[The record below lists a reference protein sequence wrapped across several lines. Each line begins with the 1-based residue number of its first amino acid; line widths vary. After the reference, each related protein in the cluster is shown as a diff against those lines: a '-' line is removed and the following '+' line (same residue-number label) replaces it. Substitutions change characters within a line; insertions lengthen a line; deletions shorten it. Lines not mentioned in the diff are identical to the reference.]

1 MHNIWV
7 ACDWHLFNREV
18 EPGHPFRSTRNIG
31 KLGDHYAD
39 MIQDDDLFIYLGDL
53 CDPEVT
59 DKEALTTIIKSI
71 PGYKVLC
78 MGNHDTQD
86 IVFYYDIG
94 FDKVCD
100 VLRIHNLLFSHKP
113 IRVAPDELNVHGH
126 LHTEKLSSLDYQ
138 HINAYASNY
147 NRDDQP
153 ILLDDLIDSAMIQD
167 PNVVNDT
174 KSLNQIREK
183 FEKYTSIVSGEKYR
197 DIYDLSDKISLS
209 PVDESVKS
217 TNDYV
222 MRNLFF
228 ISKDGDYDETIVQP
242 RIPDNYMTQNGF
254 EDNKTPRVCFSTSID
269 GCLMGLGQNIT
280 NKEFY
285 VYHPVGKHK
294 VITPTEEQVPDV
306 KITKERWICEPVELT
321 CIGKI
326 KAIDVNGPKD
336 DGIPYRYGKNK
347 EHEARLYSWGYKWI
361 QRFNESI
368 QPSIVALSASVEE
381 DEPVQKKRQR
391 PIDEILFPDVD
402 STRYFE
408 ADDDAANKR
417 EDGANYGDDR
427 PVHKVIHKND
437 VVADGQANLEE
448 SSKYI
453 TKKKVGSFEHLI
465 IHYDQLNPSFVKEFG
480 ETEVEMF
487 SKDILDNYTRIN
499 PEQLNRERIVAV
511 KKAEDLIDYFEEVVD
526 NFDAEYTDAYNG
538 SIETFGDI
546 LRTVKRRHNSA
557 SEYKDAFANLIPLNL
572 DEDQFVAF
580 IKSRIKEMDYIEAML
595 SNMLRSNMDLYRI
608 ALAEI
613 DYLES
618 TSDDKTHLKALK
630 KYIDDHESEFI
641 KKSTGSSKTIVY
653 DYSKL
658 HRGVVIVDKNIFNNP
673 DEKKYVKPSR
683 MLIRAATHD
692 VIVLSH
698 GTPNEDGK
706 FTFDP
711 IDYDGRT
718 FTDVE
723 SIVKYLNKDEIKKIA
738 IYACNV
744 NRIIFDNADVN
755 FKQTEYASTATVL
768 ESAIPNA
775 VTEVHN
781 LLKSWNKKIE
791 KRIKAITKLE
801 QKVYRVIGIKEHVL
815 WPKFVYFYAKSNDF
829 IEATQFRPES
839 ADEFDDIAQDSFEL
853 LFNLYRQL
861 LFFAKS
867 AVNIYT
873 DVFSGTVSES
883 GGYYWT
889 LKPSAG
895 MMLIQRDGITPVT
908 TKYHYHS
915 IDECINDASL
925 YLQLNLTDCSN
936 KPSLVI
942 YENTKTGDGELV
954 KQISYKELIDQ
965 TGNQDNDVS
974 VINTP
979 TVYFTRLITPE
990 SLKEIFKL
998 ICPNFV
1004 NNNDEVMVKINSG
1017 EMGNT
1022 HYLHPELIGELVEFI
1037 NGTICDTITV
1047 YEGERDTKEKQIDTL
1062 KAHGFEKIGKIDV
1075 LDGDGERS
1083 IDIPDGLILK
1093 TVRIGVGCFNYKFHL
1108 ILSHFKGHPMAGY
1121 GGAIKNVAIGCA
1133 SRSGKSQIHT
1143 YGQSSD
1149 ITVGF
1154 LDSYDQTSFL
1164 KAMAD
1169 AASAFIKT
1177 MQINGPV
1184 LYINVANNLSVDCDC
1199 IAQPEKPT
1207 ITDIGIFASWDP
1219 VAIDS
1224 ACIDAVYYAKDSQ
1237 DLINRIESKHGTDL
1251 LDYAEKL
1258 GIGSKSY
1265 HLVDLDKNINESSSK
1280 VYNTT
1285 SDIGPMD
1292 REEKEKVA
1300 EKYGLRAVG
1309 QELPSKEEER
1319 RKTPEQRYEER
1330 NKKRNAALKKAR
1342 KAKKRKAF
1350 VRKLKSHLP
1359 GVKNEEAELIRES
1372 NSVVD
1377 ASDVNIPD
1385 GVEHSPLYGDKKDFF
1400 YNYDYPKDTN
1410 AYAERMK
1417 LEESTHASTVD
1428 PSHKQKGRLSLE
1440 SLKHITVDEKWRKAN
1455 VPDHPWLRHF
1465 ASADQDTDVSA
1476 WLKNGDI
1483 VAAIS
1488 VDKTPTKRDKIWIHN
1503 LHIENKYRGYGLAK
1517 QLLDYATRTYKA
1529 NALAVKIDNKLAQK
1543 VYLNYGF
1550 NFGKDSSDTMGNSK
1564 IMYLDEMAY
1573 EDYCDH
1579 FYIKLKHLA
1588 SEYNKRDDIFK
1599 HTAKILKMAEKDL
1612 PRFECSVQVSGEKQ
1626 LCFSMVNP
1634 DTPFEIK
1641 CEYEKY
1647 LKEMI
1652 SDLEKDKETQTN
1664 CPHVSSIWTADAE
1677 GTIYVNLDYE
1687 NINENTTKIKE
1698 DPITKDELKS
1708 LGIRDLRT
1716 FQRWMKNN
1724 VRYKN
1729 MTNLMTPREVLEQK
1743 VGSCHDQVVLE
1754 LAVLKTLGYH
1764 PTAYSVLEH
1773 DNKPSGS
1780 QGGETHS
1787 YVVVKDN
1794 GKQYWFENAWSRY
1807 AGLHAVTDPKF
1818 IKKMH
1823 EERSWGDSNKFSEL
1837 EVVRFAGEP
1846 GDSLQEL
1853 VDHCF
1858 NDKQEINENSIRDTY
1873 QFELIEDVKFFDKL
1887 DESANKSKKLYPVYI
1902 MLVHSGTTVSNAIK
1916 FVSKSKFSHASISFD
1931 SSMDHMYSFARK
1943 DPSNPFFGGFRYES
1957 IGKGFYDK
1965 KEIPYA
1971 LYVVPCTES
1980 QIKKMKKRL
1989 DYFIKNESKFQ
2000 FDFAGLVK
2008 NYLGIVDNP
2017 EYRWFCS
2024 RFVADIL
2031 NAGAPKNKP
2040 YVAEPSLQ
2048 DPDDFMRDEYATYV
2062 IGGDNLMKYNRA
2074 LVDKRTRKIIR
2085 EEEMARSVK
2094 NESAIYDMDWNN
2106 PYAEQVL
2113 DYQLSCMDE
2122 SIVHDFMNYLKS
2134 YKLKFDNDGNIIIRR
2149 REYDQL
2155 DAHFRASVKLIKAS
2169 EKAGDWET
2177 VKAELAKLYYMSG
2190 LIYEQCDRKQSKKST
2205 PHVREDLM
2213 DLRSVILNVFQQHLK
2228 TVMNH
2233 DPKFNFNAYYET
2245 TKYSRDTTIPKAVL
2259 TSLGKTVITLLS

>member
-18 EPGHPFRSTRNIG
+18 EPRHPFRSTRNIG

-78 MGNHDTQD
+78 MGNHDNQD
-86 IVFYYDIG
+86 IVYYYDIG

-113 IRVAPDELNVHGH
+113 IRVAPDELNIHGH

-167 PNVVNDT
+167 PEVINDT
-174 KSLNQIREK
+174 KSLNQIKEK

-254 EDNKTPRVCFSTSID
+254 EDSKTPRVCFSTSID

-306 KITKERWICEPVELT
+306 KITKERWICEPVELI

-326 KAIDVNGPKD
+326 KAIDVNGPHD

-361 QRFNESI
+361 EKFNESI
-368 QPSIVALSASVEE
+368 QPSIVSLSASVEE
-381 DEPVQKKRQR
+381 EEPVQKRRQR

-437 VVADGQANLEE
+437 VVADGQANLDEA
-448 SSKYI
+448 SKYV
-453 TKKKVGSFEHLI
+453 TKKKTGSFEHVV
-465 IHYDQLNPSFVKEFG
+465 IHYDKLNPNFVKEFG

-487 SKDILDNYTRIN
+487 SKDILDNYARIN

-546 LRTVKRRHNSA
+546 LRTVKRKHNSA

-580 IKSRIKEMDYIEAML
+580 IKSRIKEMDYVEAML
-595 SNMLRSNMDLYRI
+595 SNMLRSNIDLYRI

-630 KYIDDHESEFI
+630 KYIDEHESEFI

-658 HRGVVIVDKNIFNNP
+658 HRGIVIVDKNIYNNP

-692 VIVLSH
+692 VIILSH
-698 GTPNEDGK
+698 GTPNEDGR

-711 IDYDGRT
+711 IDYEGRT
-718 FTDVE
+718 FTDVD
-723 SIVKYLNKDEIKKIA
+723 SIVKYINKDGIKKIA

-755 FKQTEYASTATVL
+755 FKQTEYASIATVL
-768 ESAIPNA
+768 ESAIPNTL
-775 VTEVHN
+775 TEVHN
-781 LLKSWNKKIE
+781 LLKGWNAKIE
-791 KRIKAITKLE
+791 KRIKSITKLE
-801 QKVYRVIGIKEHVL
+801 QKVYRVLGSKERIL

-829 IEATQFRPES
+829 IEVKQFRPENTN
-839 ADEFDDIAQDSFEL
+839 EFNEIAQDSFEL
-853 LFNLYRQL
+853 LFNMYRQL

-867 AVNIYT
+867 ATNIYS

-915 IDECINDASL
+915 IGECINDASL
-925 YLQLNLTDCSN
+925 YLQLNLANCN
-936 KPSLVI
+936 CKPSLII
-942 YENTKTGDGELV
+942 YENTETGDGELV

-974 VINTP
+974 VINSP

-998 ICPNFV
+998 ICPNF
-1004 NNNDEVMVKINSG
+1004 NDNNDNVMVKISSG

-1022 HYLHPELIGELVEFI
+1022 HYLHPELIGELVELV
-1037 NGTICDTITV
+1037 NGTICDSVTA

-1075 LDGDGERS
+1075 LDGNGERS

-1154 LDSYDQTSFL
+1154 LDNYDQTSFL

-1169 AASAFIKT
+1169 AANVFIKT

-1199 IAQPEKPT
+1199 ITQPEKPT
-1207 ITDIGIFASWDP
+1207 MADIGIFASWDP
-1219 VAIDS
+1219 VAVDS
-1224 ACIDAVYYAKDSQ
+1224 ACIDAVYYAKDGQ
-1237 DLINRIESKHGTDL
+1237 DLIERIESKHGTDL

-1258 GIGSKSY
+1258 GMGSRSY
-1265 HLVDLDKNINESSSK
+1265 HLVDLDKKINESSSK
-1280 VYNTT
+1280 VYNST

-1359 GVKNEEAELIRES
+1359 GVKNEDVELIRES
-1372 NSVVD
+1372 DSVVD
-1377 ASDVNIPD
+1377 TSDVNIPD

-1400 YNYDYPKDTN
+1400 YNYDYPKDAN

-1417 LEESTHASTVD
+1417 LEEASVKTIDED
-1428 PSHKQKGRLSLE
+1428 PL
-1440 SLKHITVDEKWRKAN
+1440 
-1455 VPDHPWLRHF
+1455 
-1465 ASADQDTDVSA
+1465 
-1476 WLKNGDI
+1476 
-1483 VAAIS
+1483 
-1488 VDKTPTKRDKIWIHN
+1488 TK
-1503 LHIENKYRGYGLAK
+1503 EELAK
-1517 QLLDYATRTYKA
+1517 Y
-1529 NALAVKIDNKLAQK
+1529 
-1543 VYLNYGF
+1543 
-1550 NFGKDSSDTMGNSK
+1550 
-1564 IMYLDEMAY
+1564 
-1573 EDYCDH
+1573 
-1579 FYIKLKHLA
+1579 
-1588 SEYNKRDDIFK
+1588 
-1599 HTAKILKMAEKDL
+1599 
-1612 PRFECSVQVSGEKQ
+1612 
-1626 LCFSMVNP
+1626 
-1634 DTPFEIK
+1634 
-1641 CEYEKY
+1641 
-1647 LKEMI
+1647 
-1652 SDLEKDKETQTN
+1652 
-1664 CPHVSSIWTADAE
+1664 
-1677 GTIYVNLDYE
+1677 
-1687 NINENTTKIKE
+1687 
-1698 DPITKDELKS
+1698 
-1708 LGIRDLRT
+1708 GIRDLYT

-1743 VGSCHDQVVLE
+1743 KGSCHDQVVLE

-1764 PTAYSVLEH
+1764 PTAYFVLEH

-1873 QFELIEDVKFFDKL
+1873 QFELIEDIKFFDKL

-1931 SSMDHMYSFARK
+1931 SSLDHMYSFARK
-1943 DPSNPFFGGFRYES
+1943 DPSNPFMGGFRYES

-1971 LYVVPCTES
+1971 LYVVPCTEQ

-2062 IGGDNLMKYNRA
+2062 IGGDNLMRYNRS
-2074 LVDKRTRKIIR
+2074 LVDKRTCKIIR

-2259 TSLGKTVITLLS
+2259 TSLGKTMITLLS